1 MATRIE
7 AKPDI
12 PTLTE
17 LPVAKIETMAPLI
30 HPKEIK
36 RLPVK
41 ITESEPV
48 LHLEEKRSPPAAAV
62 ITAPETDPPLKII
75 KTATISAIATKP
87 PATNA
92 KEPEQIIVKE
102 KESPVL
108 PIEVIKATV
117 SEQIMKELSKEHVV
131 VEETKALPTHPPL
144 APTIPKNTQKPATE
158 KVVVFEEKKATV
170 AATAPQSPA
179 TTQITLIL
187 ADVRTSL
194 QVAVKSDGIESKVD
208 LKKKFLKNDNTSIDK
223 PLPVSVPSIRF
234 KLSETK
240 NKETPLTLPV
250 SVPGISFKLSKT
262 KNKET
267 PLTLPTSVGLVT
279 DRRTKISRE
288 ILSNGDT

>member
-75 KTATISAIATKP
+75 KTATISAIVTKP

-92 KEPEQIIVKE
+92 KEPEQIVVKE

-117 SEQIMKELSKEHVV
+117 SEQIIKELSKEHVV

-179 TTQITLIL
+179 TTQISLIL

-194 QVAVKSDGIESKVD
+194 QVAVKSDGIESKID

-223 PLPVSVPSIRF
+223 PLHVSVPSII
-234 KLSETK
+234 KLTK

>member
-12 PTLTE
+12 QTLTE

-75 KTATISAIATKP
+75 KTATISAIVTKP
-87 PATNA
+87 TATNA
-92 KEPEQIIVKE
+92 KEPEQIVVKE

-117 SEQIMKELSKEHVV
+117 SEQIIKELSKEHV
-131 VEETKALPTHPPL
+131 EETKTLPTHPPL

-179 TTQITLIL
+179 TTQISLIL

-194 QVAVKSDGIESKVD
+194 QVAVKSDGIESVI
-208 LKKKFLKNDNTSIDK
+208 KFLKNDNTSIDK
-223 PLPVSVPSIRF
+223 PLHVSVPSIIKF
-234 KLSETK
+234 TK

-250 SVPGISFKLSKT
+250 TVPGIIFKLSKT
-262 KNKET
+262 KNKER

>member
-75 KTATISAIATKP
+75 KTATISAIVTKP

-92 KEPEQIIVKE
+92 KEPEQIVVKE

-170 AATAPQSPA
+170 AATPPQSPA
-179 TTQITLIL
+179 TTQISLIL

-194 QVAVKSDGIESKVD
+194 QVAVKSDGIESVI
-208 LKKKFLKNDNTSIDK
+208 KFLKNDNTSIDK
-223 PLPVSVPSIRF
+223 PLHVSVPSII
-234 KLSETK
+234 KLTK

-250 SVPGISFKLSKT
+250 TVPGISFKLSKT

-267 PLTLPTSVGLVT
+267 PLTLPTSVGLVI

-288 ILSNGDT
+288 ILSDGDT

>member
-12 PTLTE
+12 QTLTE

-92 KEPEQIIVKE
+92 KEPEQIVVKE

-117 SEQIMKELSKEHVV
+117 SEQIIKELSKEHVV

-179 TTQITLIL
+179 TTQISLIL

-194 QVAVKSDGIESKVD
+194 QVAVKSDSIESVI
-208 LKKKFLKNDNTSIDK
+208 KFFKNDNTSIDK
-223 PLPVSVPSIRF
+223 PLHVSVPSII
-234 KLSETK
+234 KLTK

-250 SVPGISFKLSKT
+250 TVPGISFKLSKT
-262 KNKET
+262 KNKER
-267 PLTLPTSVGLVT
+267 PLTLPTSVGVVI